1 MYPFMKVLMV
11 APTKPLCQQ
20 HYETILKEVNG
31 ISEDDVLLLTGS
43 LRKNIRSEKWEKA
56 HIIVATPQTVESMIN
71 SGMNLSDI
79 CLLIIDEAH
88 RSVGNY
94 SYVHIVEHY
103 SEFAKK
109 PLILGLTASPGGDL
123 EKIRDIIENLKINAV
138 EIRSY
143 NDEDVKP
150 YIHQIELEWIG
161 VDLPQEYKKLQEK
174 ILGFIK
180 DKIKELKE
188 KGVKISSRPS
198 KRELLELQ
206 QVIRRDLSKGFS
218 YGSAYIAS
226 LLAVIIKMSYALE
239 LLESQGLKPFYN
251 YLKKLLDEG
260 TRKESKAA
268 ASIVKSVSF
277 KEVLYKAGILINSNS
292 VHPKIDVM
300 LKTIKETLKKN
311 KHCKIII
318 FTQYRDT
325 AQLILESIEKENING
340 KIFVGQQKKKGTGLS
355 QKEQKRVIE
364 DFRNNL
370 FNVLVSTSIGEEG
383 LDIPEVDLVLFYEP
397 IPSIIRHI
405 QRRGRT
411 GRHKEGRVIILYTK
425 KSIDE
430 AYRWTVYHKYKE
442 MFRSIHKLANEMKI
456 KNKEE
461 EKNTKGLLDFIE
473 DIPEINKKEGS
484 LMESVPSENI
494 DIIIDYREKN
504 SSVVKN
510 LLKKNL
516 RIKFENLPVGDFV
529 IGPVVIELKTIPD
542 FVASI
547 IDNRLI
553 DQLSRLIKEEKPI
566 LLIQGEEDLYSVRKV
581 KESSI
586 NGMLSSIAIDYGIP
600 ILWTKNPTETA
611 SLLEAIVNRFKNRP
625 TNYNLHPRKPI
636 KTKELQEYVVSSLP
650 GIGSMLAKRLLKRF
664 KTIKGILEADIK
676 ELQEIEGIGKLK
688 AVKIKEVLESEWK
701 EE

>member
-1 MYPFMKVLMV
+1 MFWIILEKYLINKKNPLTMDLSLKFTPRLYQESIFKTAKSTNTLVVLPTGLGKTAIALMLIIHRLKMYPFMKVLMV

-300 LKTIKETLKKN
+300 LKTIKETLK
-311 KHCKIII
+311 
-318 FTQYRDT
+318 
-325 AQLILESIEKENING
+325 
-340 KIFVGQQKKKGTGLS
+340 
-355 QKEQKRVIE
+355 
-364 DFRNNL
+364 
-370 FNVLVSTSIGEEG
+370 
-383 LDIPEVDLVLFYEP
+383 
-397 IPSIIRHI
+397 
-405 QRRGRT
+405 
-411 GRHKEGRVIILYTK
+411 
-425 KSIDE
+425 
-430 AYRWTVYHKYKE
+430 
-442 MFRSIHKLANEMKI
+442 LANEMKI